1 MCAKYRK
8 MYLKKQIKACNLPES
23 LSFVK
28 HLGYMNVS
36 VPLIK
41 KKFTGVI
48 KIIHLPLLTYEWM
61 HPNIKKYKYVYEF
74 VLISLNIQKQI

>member
-1 MCAKYRK
+1 
-8 MYLKKQIKACNLPES
+8 
-23 LSFVK
+23 
-28 HLGYMNVS
+28 MNVS

-61 HPNIKKYKYVYEF
+61 HPNITKYKYVYAF